1 MHLDGSLKTVSAF
14 AEPQQ
19 FESIRQH
26 IDPAWVAEAL
36 AATGTATVRG
46 AGRCCAVRGGARNLV
61 ERNLVEIA
69 LASASALPL
78 APSAATVILARVF
91 TSPGSRPADCT
102 GGLPSGARDHARPT
116 HPARFAR
123 PSSPCSRRRQS
134 SVRSL
139 PKAGNTRAE

>member
-61 ERNLVEIA
+61 ERNLVEICVKHQRARCRGTVSDVVQMVRLVGRVVLRLPAHRGHLCSAGICVA
-69 LASASALPL
+69 LG
-78 APSAATVILARVF
+78 RCQD
-91 TSPGSRPADCT
+91 TS
-102 GGLPSGARDHARPT
+102 
-116 HPARFAR
+116 
-123 PSSPCSRRRQS
+123 
-134 SVRSL
+134 
-139 PKAGNTRAE
+139 